1 MTNVLERAPLTT
13 ALATWLEEAVG
24 RPVGRL
30 QSPVNRPFPYSVLY
44 AVPGGSFSGP
54 GLAHP
59 DADAGVVYQV
69 NSVALRDTQAEEL
82 ADAVRSVILGR
93 DGAGAFTT
101 PPPALV
107 GWTIIGRGPDG
118 NPGGVEYSGT
128 PPKRVFTAAERF
140 VFYVTPA

>member
-1 MTNVLERAPLTT
+1 MSNVLERAPLTT
-13 ALATWLEEAVG
+13 ALAEWLEAAVG

-30 QSPVNRPFPYSVLY
+30 QSPVSRPFPYAVLY

-69 NSVALRDTQAEEL
+69 NCVALRDTEAEEL
-82 ADAVRSVILGR
+82 ADAVRAVVLGR
-93 DGAGAFTT
+93 DGTGAFTT
-101 PPPALV
+101 PAPALA
-107 GWTIIGRGPDG
+107 GWSLIDRAPDG
-118 NPGGVEYSGT
+118 NPGGVEYNGA
-128 PPKRVFTAAERF
+128 PPKRVFTATERF